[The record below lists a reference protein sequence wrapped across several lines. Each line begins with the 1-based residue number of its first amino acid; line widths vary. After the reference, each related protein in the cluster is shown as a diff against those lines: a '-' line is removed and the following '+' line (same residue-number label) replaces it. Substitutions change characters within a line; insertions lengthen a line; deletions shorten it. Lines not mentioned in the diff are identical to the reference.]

1 MTSAK
6 RIMNNQTW
14 LWQLV
19 VIALLAAS
27 QAKVRLVRQLRQLKL
42 KQFVFQQ
49 RPFTIQIK
57 NFTCWPT
64 EPSLFTDLS
73 CSSSKKRGAATM
85 SARFSLSQALEQFS
99 LMVDFDIIKKDNS
112 KMNIQHTKIDGCQY
126 LTSACKHKFQ
136 GGIFETVLKVS
147 NLPRGCPFQA
157 VSDVK
162 LISLILLS
170 YTFCTEQSLRGTQ
183 LHNYAGKNPHG
194 FAFFNIPRQN

>member
-1 MTSAK
+1 
-6 RIMNNQTW
+6 MNNQTW

-27 QAKVRLVRQLRQLKL
+27 QAK
-42 KQFVFQQ
+42 Q

-157 VSDVK
+157 NKVYEVRNYTITLERIPMALPSLTYHVK
-162 LISLILLS
+162 IKFFRLKQTIGDALLVAS
-170 YTFCTEQSLRGTQ
+170 AMY
-183 LHNYAGKNPHG
+183 
-194 FAFFNIPRQN
+194 